1 MMYGIIGAILLLL
14 VLLTCGFFI
23 RRQFYKEIDKLEAW
37 KIEIMNRPV
46 TEELGKVKRLNMGGE
61 AESLFEGWRKDW
73 EDLLNEE
80 LPAVEDKLFEI
91 EEHTD
96 KYRFKKAKEVQAGA
110 EAILQ
115 NAEQKIKDILDG
127 VNELMDAE
135 KESRKEVE
143 ELGKIFKDL
152 KKQLL
157 TRRHTYGKGIKSLDL
172 RVDGLAEKFAR
183 YHELTEAGNYL
194 EAKKLTDELKA
205 ETETLQEDVGKIPD
219 LLAET
224 ESLLPMQFAELK
236 EGYKEMAAQGFAL
249 DHLQFDE
256 EMKELTEK
264 LSAYRKQLEQ
274 ADTAD
279 VEEGIREIKERIET
293 IYDILEKEAYA
304 KNYVLKHFRE
314 VKDIL
319 DEVREE
325 NKRLKTETESVQE
338 TYQLHEENM
347 AVPAELEKQLEKLAA
362 RLAVLEVKIPENET
376 IYSVLSEQLK
386 EMEGQIEKLRDDQ
399 KTFNEFLQNLRKEE
413 MEARAKIAELKRT
426 IQDMRRLVER
436 SNIPGLPDSYRTLYE
451 AAWNAIRD
459 TAESLHATPLNMEK
473 VNRHL
478 LEAEQA
484 VGNFEKSTKALM
496 ENVQLAEK
504 VIQYGNRYRAK
515 YKKVAD
521 GLERAE
527 VAFRRYDYEKAL
539 EEAAT
544 TVEAVE
550 PGALKKIEKMLETE
564 ELL

>member
-46 TEELGKVKRLNMGGE
+46 IEELGKVKRLNMGGE

-172 RVDGLAEKFAR
+172 RVDGLAEKFVR
-183 YHELTEAGNYL
+183 YHELTKAGNYL
-194 EAKKLTDELKA
+194 EAKKLADELKA
-205 ETETLQEDVGKIPD
+205 ETETLQEDAGKIPD
-219 LLAET
+219 LLAEM
-224 ESLLPMQFAELK
+224 ESLLPMQFRELK

-274 ADTAD
+274 ADTTD

-325 NKRLKTETESVQE
+325 NKRLKTETESVQK
-338 TYQLHEENM
+338 TYQLHEESM
-347 AVPAELEKQLEKLAA
+347 AVPAELDKQLEKLAA

-413 MEARAKIAELKRT
+413 MEARAKIMGLKRT

-436 SNIPGLPDSYRTLYE
+436 SNIPGLPDLYRTLYE

>member
-172 RVDGLAEKFAR
+172 RVDGLAEKFVR

-194 EAKKLTDELKA
+194 EAKKLADELKA
-205 ETETLQEDVGKIPD
+205 ETETLQEDAGKIPD
-219 LLAET
+219 LLAEM
-224 ESLLPMQFAELK
+224 ESLLPMQFRELK

-274 ADTAD
+274 ADTTD

-325 NKRLKTETESVQE
+325 NKRLKTETESVQK

-347 AVPAELEKQLEKLAA
+347 AVPAELDKQLEKLAA

-413 MEARAKIAELKRT
+413 MEARAKIMGLKRT

>member
-96 KYRFKKAKEVQAGA
+96 KYRFKKAKEVQAEA

-157 TRRHTYGKGIKSLDL
+157 TRRHTYGKAIKSLDL
-172 RVDGLAEKFAR
+172 RVDGLAEKFVR

-194 EAKKLTDELKA
+194 EAKKLADELKA
-205 ETETLQEDVGKIPD
+205 ETEMLQEDAGKIPD
-219 LLAET
+219 LLAEM
-224 ESLLPMQFAELK
+224 ESLLPMQFRELK

-274 ADTAD
+274 ADTTD

-325 NKRLKTETESVQE
+325 NKRLKTETESVQK
-338 TYQLHEENM
+338 TYQLHEESM
-347 AVPAELEKQLEKLAA
+347 AVPAELDKQLEKLAA

-413 MEARAKIAELKRT
+413 MEARAKIMGLKRT